1 MNLNGKGMSYSFVDK
16 NKSVKRNIAIE
27 MEALAVSLDKS
38 VDTQSKEEFHEFLR
52 GHTNKFAPNVYLSQD
67 NTVKSL
73 KPINN
78 KNMVVLFVI
87 MDNTH
92 K

>member
-1 MNLNGKGMSYSFVDK
+1 
-16 NKSVKRNIAIE
+16 

-52 GHTNKFAPNVYLSQD
+52 GHTSKFAQNVYHSQD

-73 KPINN
+73 KPITNN
-78 KNMVVLFVI
+78 KNIVVLSWI
-87 MDNTH
+87 LNRGGY
-92 K
+92 